1 MAQLFTRRNPGR
13 NFDYPRPQEGRM
25 AKSYLYAIEKDANF
39 LRSKL
44 HDDDNLPAWV
54 NAKIATA
61 ADRVQQSRRYM
72 QYKVHRIRNT
82 LPPGTTTAMSPMLG
96 AFSGMAAAGPHG
108 PEALGAGPSYN
119 ENGVLMMNVDQVSA
133 LGGVASASGR
143 HGGSALRNAGIY
155 PPYSGVAS
163 MSGRSRATAL
173 RNISHARMNQSENGE
188 GEGTILGMDTK
199 TACTVGLV
207 AVLGY
212 CLYTKKIRL

>member
-1 MAQLFTRRNPGR
+1 
-13 NFDYPRPQEGRM
+13 M

-188 GEGTILGMDTK
+188 GEKTILGMDTK
-199 TACTVGLV
+199 TACTVGLA

-212 CLYTKKIRL
+212 CIYTKKIRL

>member
-1 MAQLFTRRNPGR
+1 
-13 NFDYPRPQEGRM
+13 M

-119 ENGVLMMNVDQVSA
+119 ENGILTMNVDQVSA
-133 LGGVASASGR
+133 LGGVASMSGR
-143 HGGSALRNAGIY
+143 AGTSALRNAGIY

-188 GEGTILGMDTK
+188 GEKTILGMDTK

>member
-1 MAQLFTRRNPGR
+1 
-13 NFDYPRPQEGRM
+13 M

-72 QYKVHRIRNT
+72 QYKVHRIRNV
-82 LPPGTTTAMSPMLG
+82 LPPGSTTAMSPMFG
-96 AFSGMAAAGPHG
+96 AFDMAAAGPHG
-108 PEALGAGPSYN
+108 HEALGTGASYRS
-119 ENGVLMMNVDQVSA
+119 EGVMTMNVDQSSA
-133 LGGVASASGR
+133 LSGVASASGR
-143 HGGSALRNAGIY
+143 HAGSALKNIGMY

-163 MSGRSRATAL
+163 MSGRHGRSAL
-173 RNISHARMNQSENGE
+173 KNISMMRHNIHHARRNQSEN

-212 CLYTKKIRL
+212 CIYTGKVRM

>member
-1 MAQLFTRRNPGR
+1 
-13 NFDYPRPQEGRM
+13 M

-119 ENGVLMMNVDQVSA
+119 ENGILTMNVDQVSA
-133 LGGVASASGR
+133 LGGVASMSGR
-143 HGGSALRNAGIY
+143 AGTSALRNIGMY

-163 MSGRSRATAL
+163 MSGRSRASAL
-173 RNISHARMNQSENGE
+173 RNISHARMNQSEEGDN

-212 CLYTKKIRL
+212 CIYTKKIRL

>member
-96 AFSGMAAAGPHG
+96 AFSGLAAAGPHG

-119 ENGVLMMNVDQVSA
+119 ENGILTMNVDQVSA

-143 HGGSALRNAGIY
+143 HGGSALQNIGIY

-163 MSGRSRATAL
+163 MSGRSRASAL
-173 RNISHARMNQSENGE
+173 RNISHARMNQSEN

-212 CLYTKKIRL
+212 CIYTKKIRL